1 MTREHK
7 SSVAVFFVIVFFSH
21 VAVKFLFWSCLI
33 SVPLLLHSKSA
44 VPGIEQLGTVLCG
57 CDIALMSSM
66 KLLG

>member
-1 MTREHK
+1 M
-7 SSVAVFFVIVFFSH
+7 
-21 VAVKFLFWSCLI
+21 KFLFWSCLI

>member
-1 MTREHK
+1 M
-7 SSVAVFFVIVFFSH
+7 SLSFLLLFFFCH

>member
-1 MTREHK
+1 M
-7 SSVAVFFVIVFFSH
+7 SLSFFVIVFFLSCRGEIP
-21 VAVKFLFWSCLI
+21 FLLCLI

>member
-7 SSVAVFFVIVFFSH
+7 SSVAVFFVIVFFSL
-21 VAVKFLFWSCLI
+21 VAGKFLFWSCLI